1 MSQHFRKI
9 LITALLFVSSLADAD
24 TPNDQSPLGVNLTGI
39 SYWST
44 QWMLVDIMKQASN
57 GSGELWATTNA
68 DTYDFNTGHQSELDL
83 DENGW
88 PRSLPARDS
97 QDFHYV
103 STVLYQDNEHH
114 PGGDFVVLYDG
125 EGKVVYNGGSL
136 IESSPG
142 RDVVRLSQSSHLHL
156 QIQQT
161 DPNNIGNY
169 IRNIRVLVPGGT
181 CGSVLSFAAT
191 DTDCANSDEYVAF
204 EHNYQQQV
212 FHPLFLQDMKK
223 FSVLRF
229 MRFLGTNNSP
239 LRTWNDRAKVSDA
252 SWALKAGSPI
262 EVAVAMAN
270 QLQAEP
276 WINLPFRVDDN
287 FIRQEALLV
296 KQQLDQHLALYLEI
310 GNELWN
316 NAYPYIFDAQYAEQQ
331 GKATWPQAGVS
342 DFEYRL
348 NYYGMRTAQSCAIW
362 KEVFSDAPERVK
374 CVMAGMGANT
384 WVNERALSCPLFV
397 NQGGYSCARDM
408 SALAIAPYFGGYLA
422 DDGNLDI
429 LADWALQG
437 EQGVKQLFA
446 EMYSGVLRPLTDDP
460 DKEEWQLAPPNG
472 ALEQAK
478 NFIAANQ
485 ALAQQ
490 YGLQLVAYEG
500 GQHLTYAG
508 NLNGDR
514 AAINE
519 NLFLAANRDPRM
531 GQVFSDHFDHW
542 QQLGGTTYMVFESTG
557 SFGAFGAFPLKEY
570 QLQSA
575 SAKFTAVNDYITQ
588 NPCWWQDC
596 QRTTVAYEDTSGEDP
611 EEPTDPESPAPES
624 FELSTSSLPDT
635 MGLALSWLWTGS
647 EPQNFNIFNDGQLVG
662 HTLGS
667 AREFALN
674 WLSLRQDYVIQVVAI
689 AETGEAISQSNTVVT
704 QAGDSVAPTQPT
716 DLQVEFDGQYGFNLS
731 WTASEDNVA
740 VAYYK
745 IFRNGQPYTHVTEPG
760 FHDQWPPQEEVT
772 YHIVAEDSW
781 HNLSAPSLRVSGLRP
796 D

>member
-1 MSQHFRKI
+1 MKGKLGRLFFVCMFSVQGFVFAN
-9 LITALLFVSSLADAD
+9 TA
-24 TPNDQSPLGVNLTGI
+24 NDKSPIGINLTGI

-68 DTYDFNTGHQSELDL
+68 DTYNFNTGHQSELQL
-83 DENGW
+83 DEKGW

-97 QDFHYV
+97 QNFHYV

-114 PGGDFVVLYDG
+114 PAGDFIVLYDG
-125 EGKVVYNGGSL
+125 EGKVAYNGGSV

-142 RDVVRLSQSSHLHL
+142 RDVVRLTPVSHFHL

-161 DPNNIGNY
+161 DPNKNGNY

-181 CGSVLSFAAT
+181 CGSVLSYASSDA
-191 DTDCANSDEYVAF
+191 DCVQGNDYVAF
-204 EHNYQQQV
+204 ENNYQQQL

-223 FSVLRF
+223 FSALRF
-229 MRFLGTNNSP
+229 MRFLGINNSP
-239 LRTWNDRAKVSDA
+239 LRTWDERAKASDA
-252 SWALKAGSPI
+252 SWALKAGSPV

-276 WINLPFRVDDN
+276 WINLPFRVDDD

-296 KQQLDQHLALYLEI
+296 KQELDQHLTLYLEM

-331 GKATWPQAGVS
+331 GKATWPEAGVS

-348 NYYGMRTAQSCAIW
+348 NYYGMRAAQSCAIW
-362 KEVFSDAPERVK
+362 KAVFSDAPERVK

-384 WVNERALSCPLFV
+384 WVNERALTCPLYA
-397 NQGGYSCARDM
+397 NQGGHNCARDM

-422 DDGNLDI
+422 DDANLDV
-429 LADWALQG
+429 LAEWAAQG
-437 EQGVKQLFA
+437 EQGLSQLFD
-446 EMYSGVLRPLTDDP
+446 EMYNGVLRPLTDDP
-460 DKEEWQLAPPNG
+460 EKEEWQLAPANG

-478 NFIAANQ
+478 NFIAANS

-508 NLNGDR
+508 NLSGDR
-514 AAINE
+514 GIIND
-519 NLFLAANRDPRM
+519 NLFLAANRDSRM
-531 GQVFSDHFDHW
+531 GQALMDHFDHW

-570 QLQSA
+570 QLQNA
-575 SAKFTAVNDYITQ
+575 SPKYTAVRDYIVQ
-588 NPCWWQDC
+588 NPCWWQGC
-596 QRTTVAYEDTSGEDP
+596 ERTTVAYEDAGGSNPDDP
-611 EEPTDPESPAPES
+611 EPPETGS
-624 FELSTSSLPDT
+624 FELTTAPLPET
-635 MGLALSWLWTGS
+635 MGIALSWQWTGP
-647 EPQNFNIFNDGQLVG
+647 EPQYFNVFHDGQMIG
-662 HTLGS
+662 QTLGV
-667 AREFALN
+667 AREFTLN
-674 WLSLRQDYVIQVVAI
+674 WLSLRKDYAIQVVAV
-689 AETGEAISQSNTVVT
+689 AETGELMLQSNTVVT
-704 QAGDSVAPTQPT
+704 QAGDSEAPTQPAA
-716 DLQVEFDGQYGFNLS
+716 LQVEFDGQYGFELS
-731 WTASEDNVA
+731 WEASQDNVA
-740 VAYYK
+740 VAHYK
-745 IFRNGQPYTHVTEPG
+745 IFRNGEAYTHVTEPG
-760 FHDQWPPQEEVT
+760 FHDQWPPQGDVT

-781 HNLSAPSLRVSGLRP
+781 HNLSKPSLIVSGFRP
-796 D
+796 NN